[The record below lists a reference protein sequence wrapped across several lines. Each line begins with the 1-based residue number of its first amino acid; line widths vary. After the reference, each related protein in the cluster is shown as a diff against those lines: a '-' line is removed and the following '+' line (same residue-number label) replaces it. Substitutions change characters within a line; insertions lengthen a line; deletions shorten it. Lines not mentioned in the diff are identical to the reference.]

1 MNGLVLSGGGG
12 KGAYQIGVWKALR
25 KLNYKIDIVT
35 GTSVGSLN
43 AVLITQNSY
52 LLAPHIWKK
61 IDYKQIFQNDTKN
74 CKNMK
79 ETLEMY
85 SKNIIKNNGITPTNL
100 EKNVSLLINYKK
112 FYNSKIDFGLV
123 TYNLTNMKP
132 VSLTKKQIPKDKLKD
147 YVIASSTC
155 FPAFK
160 LKDIDGDKYID
171 GGVYD
176 VLPINLA
183 IDMGATDIIAVDLK
197 SIGVRRRVK
206 NKDVNITY
214 ICPKNYIGY
223 CLIFDKDLNKRNM
236 QYGYNDTLKAFK
248 VLEGNKYTFKKDTIN
263 KISGRYLSQIKENL
277 LYFLSIKSKTKN
289 SKVLSNKLF
298 NDLITNDLIKTSGM
312 LSIIEKLG
320 KYFKIPPYNIY
331 SMNNFNF
338 KLEIEL
344 KKTTLVNKLTIT
356 TEKREIIKYLYNHM
370 TNNNIRLLKKMALS
384 FPNEFIC
391 SIYLYTIIQ
400 GVHKDVQIQ

>member
-52 LLAPHIWKK
+52 LLASHIWKK
-61 IDYKQIFQNDTKN
+61 IDYKQVFQSDIEDSKS
-74 CKNMK
+74 MK
-79 ETLEMY
+79 ETIELY
-85 SKNIIKNNGITPTNL
+85 SKNIIKNKGMEPTNL
-100 EKNVSLLINYKK
+100 EKKLSFAINYKK

-123 TYNLTNMKP
+123 TYNLSDMEP
-132 VSLTKKQIPKDKLKD
+132 VSLTKKQIPKNKLKD
-147 YVIASSTC
+147 YVMASSTC

-171 GGVYD
+171 GGFYD
-176 VLPINLA
+176 ILPINLA
-183 IDMGATDIIAVDLK
+183 IDMGATNIVAVDLK
-197 SIGVRRRVK
+197 SIGIRRKVK
-206 NKDVNITY
+206 NKDIHITY

-248 VLEGNKYTFKKDTIN
+248 VLEGNKYTFKKATIN
-263 KISGRYLSQIKENL
+263 KISEKYLAQIKENL

-289 SKVLSNKLF
+289 SKILSNKLF

-331 SMNNFNF
+331 SMNSFNF
-338 KLEIEL
+338 RLEIEL
-344 KKTTLVNKLTIT
+344 KKTALVNKLTIT
-356 TEKREIIKYLYNHM
+356 TEKKEIIKYLYNLM
-370 TNNNIRLLKKMALS
+370 INNNIRLLKKMALS
-384 FPNEFIC
+384 FPTEFIC
-391 SIYLYTIIQ
+391 AVYLYTITQ